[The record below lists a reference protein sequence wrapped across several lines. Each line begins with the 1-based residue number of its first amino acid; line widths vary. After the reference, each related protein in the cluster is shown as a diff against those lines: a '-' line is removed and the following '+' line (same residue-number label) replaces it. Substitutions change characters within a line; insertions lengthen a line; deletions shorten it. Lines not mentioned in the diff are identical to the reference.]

1 MSHWIP
7 LASAPCCDVTAGT
20 FNMPQAWVAA
30 AAYQA
35 VTLLRLLPHL
45 LPSLLHHFLVCCPQ
59 RVRMLESTLQLLRLS
74 PLLLFSIYAIILP
87 LLVFLFWSSE
97 GARHA

>member
-1 MSHWIP
+1 
-7 LASAPCCDVTAGT
+7 
-20 FNMPQAWVAA
+20 
-30 AAYQA
+30 
-35 VTLLRLLPHL
+35 
-45 LPSLLHHFLVCCPQ
+45 
-59 RVRMLESTLQLLRLS
+59 MLESTLQPLRLS